1 MKNSRSIWYEK
12 LLEKAFNEI
21 SKLTEPQQDSFAR
34 WLLDEIASEQR
45 WDKAF
50 SDSQDLLSQLA
61 QEALAE
67 HRAGK
72 TKLLDPDNL

>member
-1 MKNSRSIWYEK
+1 MTK

-50 SDSQDLLSQLA
+50 NDSQDLLSQLA
-61 QEALAE
+61 KEALAE

>member
-1 MKNSRSIWYEK
+1 MTK

-21 SKLTEPQQDSFAR
+21 SKLTESQQDSFAR

-50 SDSQDLLSQLA
+50 NDSQDLLSQLA
-61 QEALAE
+61 KEALAE